1 MNKFTNS
8 KGILMATQIADF
20 NIKFNTDNAAFV
32 RGVDEVT
39 QKLWMSK
46 KSFEAAND
54 QVSTF
59 SQKLNDGADSFK
71 SFGGGIVEIAGGI
84 AAGFGVAAGA
94 AGMLIR
100 SQAEVAREL
109 EKMATV
115 AGLTVTEMQSLG
127 YASEQFAI
135 PADKMSDIIKDVND
149 KLGEF
154 ISVGSGGFVDFF
166 NEVAPKVGLTAQ
178 ELQKLSGTEALI
190 AVKNAMDSANV
201 PMKEQTFYLEAIAS
215 DATALMP
222 LLANNGEE
230 LKLLTKHYDDLN
242 VSMSEYD
249 IEQFKQLDKEL
260 EDTARKLER
269 SFSVAVLGAR
279 EQISWLS
286 NEISE
291 SVTWWGTL
299 FDSWSDNPRTLD
311 GLVSQI
317 SDLSQESKTAQFELS
332 KAETVLQNLNNTWD
346 NSDKGERAKLKF
358 YGFDEQLKNAK
369 DSVSKLSNELDVIQS
384 KINEKQQKYAEMRG
398 LTPPTKTTDVQEYN
412 GNISTGV
419 NQNNNSSIS
428 TIDSLDM
435 QYSSELEK
443 LRIHHQ
449 NRLDEIENLQLSETE
464 IRRKGYESL
473 AALKQE
479 YTDRE
484 KEFQLTQEEEY
495 FLKLDENMQRELDA
509 YSRKEQEKQRI
520 KSKTDKVSIDTQ
532 KRFDNEILGMQ
543 IGVAQ
548 QAVGL
553 IASSAEEGSSLQKAA
568 MIAQQAMAIAQ
579 IGINT
584 EVAASRAIAELGIV
598 AGEPKAMQIRI
609 MGGISM
615 ALVAAQSI
623 VGMAHSGISDIPS
636 EGTWLLD
643 QGERVY
649 TNDSAKRL
657 DEMYGVIISQ
667 SKGFNFNNDFATR
680 YKNDFSN
687 NNQNNSGLPVTVVI
701 NEAPSGSHIENID
714 DEKKIIS
721 VMMKDASSSG
731 KYYGY
736 LSQKLGAKSG
746 GYK

>member
-1 MNKFTNS
+1 
-8 KGILMATQIADF
+8 MATQIADF
-20 NIKFNTDNAAFV
+20 NIKFNSDNAAFV

-46 KSFEAAND
+46 KAFESAND
-54 QVSTF
+54 ETT
-59 SQKLNDGADSFK
+59 KLSKRMEDGADSFK
-71 SFGGGIVEIAGGI
+71 SFGGGIINVAG
-84 AAGFGVAAGA
+84 GVAAGLGAVTGA

-115 AGLTVTEMQSLG
+115 AGITVAEMQSLG

-135 PADKMSDIIKDVND
+135 PADQMSDIIKDVNE

-154 ISVGSGGFVDFF
+154 VEVGSGGFVDFF

-178 ELQKLSGTEALI
+178 ELQKLSGPDALI
-190 AVKNAMDSANV
+190 AVKNAMDSANI
-201 PMKEQTFYLEAIAS
+201 PMKEQSFYLESIAS

-230 LKLLTKHYDDLN
+230 LKRLTRHYDDLN

-317 SDLSQESKTAQFELS
+317 SDLSKESKTAQFELS
-332 KAETVLQNLNNTWD
+332 KAEKVLQDLYNTWD
-346 NSDKGERAKLKF
+346 NSDRGEQAKLKF

-369 DSVSKLSNELDVIQS
+369 DKVSELGQELAMVQS
-384 KINEKQQKYAEMRG
+384 QIDQKQQKYAEMRG
-398 LTPPTKTTDVQEYN
+398 LTPPPKREESQNPLPGELPN
-412 GNISTGV
+412 SK
-419 NQNNNSSIS
+419 NQDNNSSLS
-428 TIDSLDM
+428 MLDALDM
-435 QYSSELEK
+435 QYASELEK
-443 LRIHHQ
+443 LRLHHQ
-449 NRLDEIENLQLSETE
+449 QRLYEIENLQLSETE
-464 IRRKGYESL
+464 IKRKGYDSL
-473 AALKQE
+473 EALKQE

-484 KEFQLTQEEEY
+484 KEFALIEEEEH
-495 FLKLDENMQRELDA
+495 FQKLDENMQRELDA

-520 KSKTDKVSIDTQ
+520 KEQQTKKTVDTQ
-532 KRFDNEILGMQ
+532 KRFDNELLGMQ
-543 IGVAQ
+543 LGVAQ

-553 IASSAEEGSSLQKAA
+553 IASSAEEGSSLQKASF
-568 MIAQQAMAIAQ
+568 IAQQALAIAQ

-584 EVAASRAIAELGIV
+584 EVAVSRAKAELGPI
-598 AGEPKAMQIRI
+598 AGEAKGVEIRI

-623 VGMAHSGISDIPS
+623 VGMAHSGISDIPN
-636 EGTWLLD
+636 EGTWLLNK
-643 QGERVY
+643 GERVY
-649 TNDSAKRL
+649 TNDSAKQL
-657 DEMYGVIISQ
+657 DQMYGVIKSQ
-667 SKGFNFNNDFATR
+667 SSKFSLSQNPSNIYKQLVNSENN
-680 YKNDFSN
+680 
-687 NNQNNSGLPVTVVI
+687 PVGWTVNI
-701 NEAPSGSHIENID
+701 ENHQGEARTSTAIDDRKKVLSIMLEDVQSSGSHY
-714 DEKKIIS
+714 S
-721 VMMKDASSSG
+721 A
-731 KYYGY
+731 
-736 LSQKLGAKSG
+736 LSQKLGLKSG
-746 GYK
+746 GWK